1 MGIKYFFSWLR
12 KSFEKNIVNLKI
24 NDQFPVN
31 IDTFLID
38 MNGIFHYC
46 CQKTYKYGNFKLE
59 KSLLNPIRKTNS
71 LKKQQELFE
80 MVGQY
85 ITKLITFVK
94 PQKRVILAIDGPAPL
109 SKQCQQRQR
118 RYRSAK
124 ENDDGIFDSNSITP
138 GTKFLD
144 YLSKYVDWYIRK
156 NLGEDV
162 FGNIEIIF
170 SSEKVPGEGEHKLVK
185 YVRDYGD
192 EKESFMI
199 HGMDADLIM
208 LSLATHKENF
218 HILREN
224 PYRYEQEYYYINMVE
239 IRQNLVNALLCD
251 QSLLPDYIHINDFIT
266 MIFLTGNDFLPHL
279 PTIEILSGGVENL
292 FETYRNVV
300 KSHGTLT
307 NNVGNINLEALQT
320 FLGTLGNFE
329 KEFLVEKRSK
339 PINFPDTLLEKH
351 TKLGDQGEYKLDW
364 EKYRKEYYLSKMGC
378 KTEKDIEKACIKYI
392 EGIQWVLTY
401 YTKGVPSWKWFYPYY
416 YAPFVSDITNYMLSY
431 QKIDYPRTQP
441 YLPFMQLLC
450 VLPKESSNLLPNP
463 LNIIM
468 NSNKTK
474 EFYPDDIIVDM
485 DGKHNSWEGVV
496 VLPNVDFSIIEKE
509 YEKTIKLV
517 DEKERKR
524 NIIGKSFLYKKSDSP
539 YFFRSFYGDIK
550 NCMTV
555 SQVFDI

>member
-1 MGIKYFFSWLR
+1 MGIKYFFSWL
-12 KSFEKNIVNLKI
+12 KSTFDKNIIPLKI
-24 NDQFPVN
+24 DESIPTN
-31 IDTFLID
+31 IDTFLVD

-46 CQKTYKYGNFKLE
+46 CQKIYKYGNFKQE
-59 KSLLNPIRKTNS
+59 KSLLNTKKKTNS
-71 LKKQQELFE
+71 IKKQQELFE
-80 MVGQY
+80 MIGNYV
-85 ITKLITFVK
+85 TKLINFVK
-94 PQKRVILAIDGPAPL
+94 PRQKVILAIDGPAPL

-144 YLSKYVDWYIRK
+144 YLSKYMDWYIRK
-156 NLGEDV
+156 NLGQGN

-185 YVRDYGD
+185 FVREHGD

-239 IRQNLVNALLCD
+239 IRKNLVNALLCD
-251 QSLLPDYIHINDFIT
+251 QSLLEDKIHINDFIT
-266 MIFLTGNDFLPHL
+266 MIFLTGNDFLPNL

-300 KSHGTLT
+300 KSYGTLT
-307 NNVGNINLEALQT
+307 NSVGNINIDAFQV

-329 KEFLVEKRSK
+329 QQFLTEKRSK

-351 TKLGDQGEYKLDW
+351 TKLAQQGEYKLDW
-364 EKYRKEYYLSKMGC
+364 ENYRKEYYLTKMDC
-378 KTEKDIEKACIKYI
+378 KTEKDIEKACVKYI
-392 EGIQWVLTY
+392 EGIQWVLSY
-401 YTKGVPSWKWFYPYY
+401 YTKGVPNWKWFYPYY
-416 YAPFVSDITNYMLSY
+416 YSPFVSDIAKYMNLY
-431 QKIDYPRTQP
+431 QKIEYVKTQS
-441 YLPFMQLLC
+441 YSPFMQLLC
-450 VLPKESSNLLPNP
+450 VLPKESSNLLPSP
-463 LNIIM
+463 LDTIM
-468 NSNKTK
+468 NNNKTK
-474 EFYPDDIIVDM
+474 QFYPDEIKVDM

-496 VLPNVDFSIIEKE
+496 VLPYMDFQTIEKE
-509 YEKTIKLV
+509 YEKAIKLV

-524 NIIGKSFLYKKSDSP
+524 NIIGKSFLYKMSDSP

-550 NCMTV
+550 DCMTV
-555 SQVFDI
+555 SIPVDI